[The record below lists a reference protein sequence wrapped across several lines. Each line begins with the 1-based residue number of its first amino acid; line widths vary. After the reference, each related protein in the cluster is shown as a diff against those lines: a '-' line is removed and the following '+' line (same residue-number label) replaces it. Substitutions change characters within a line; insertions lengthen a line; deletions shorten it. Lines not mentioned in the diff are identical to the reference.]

1 MNIPEPQHNPVIIGH
16 DTAMA
21 QIVDAFKSNRMP
33 QAWLIHGIEGIG
45 KATFAY
51 HAANFVLSDGKNTPG
66 KLNMENASARL
77 IAAESHPDLFVL
89 RRPTDEKTGKV
100 KDSIPADNA
109 RKVAPFLHMTA
120 TQGNWRVAI
129 IDEAHTLNRFGQNSI
144 LKVIE
149 EPPARCLILIT
160 ATTPGT
166 LLPTVR
172 SRCRILP
179 LQPLV
184 PIAMQTI
191 LARLGADES
200 LDEEC
205 ISRIVQLSGGSVGF
219 ALKMLAT
226 ESLPLYDEMLTILGA
241 MPTLDVEKLH
251 ALADRISR
259 RADAD
264 SFDVITR
271 LLIDKL
277 RINAKNAALDP
288 SLKANTGQ
296 LDRTV
301 QLWEKVRQVFAMAEQ
316 SNLDKKLAFINAMME
331 IRRATA

>member
-1 MNIPEPQHNPVIIGH
+1 MNIIEPQHNSVLIGH
-16 DTAMA
+16 DAAMG
-21 QIVDAFKSNRMP
+21 QIVDAFNSNRMP

-51 HAANFVLSDGKNTPG
+51 HAANFVLSEGKNIPG
-66 KLNMENASARL
+66 KFNPEHPVARL

-89 RRPTDEKTGKV
+89 RRPVDEKTGSMKGSISAE
-100 KDSIPADNA
+100 DS

-120 TQGNWRVAI
+120 TQGTWRVAI
-129 IDEAHTLNRFGQNSI
+129 IDEAHTLNRHGQNSI

-149 EPPARCLILIT
+149 EPPAHCLILIT
-160 ATTPGT
+160 ATTPGA

-172 SRCRILP
+172 SRCRVLP
-179 LQPLV
+179 LQPLT

-191 LARLGADES
+191 LARLGADEK

-205 ISRIVQLSGGSVGF
+205 LSRIVQLSGGSVGF

-226 ESLPLYDEMLTILGA
+226 ESLPLYDEMLNLLRA
-241 MPTLDVEKLH
+241 MPALDMERLH

-259 RADAD
+259 KADAD

-277 RINAKNAALDP
+277 RINAKTVALEP
-288 SLKANTGQ
+288 GSGGQ

-301 QLWEKVRQVFAMAEQ
+301 QLWEKVGQVFRMAEQ
-316 SNLDKKLAFINAMME
+316 SNLDKKLAFINAFME